1 MIGAFVS
8 APPPDRRVIVDP
20 ALLPY
25 RDRACLRILY
35 RADVATTAQLVT
47 LVYHR
52 RQTAQE
58 RLAAMHAIGLLD
70 RAVLAPISR
79 GGAPL
84 AFRVSAKA
92 RRRLGYDPL
101 TRSRAGTQ
109 LRHSLNVVE
118 TVCALIRADRGDFSG
133 PLVHAWLTEPMAT
146 DLLPHTYPDSVVALQ
161 APAGSG
167 VLCLEIDEGTEH
179 GPDIRDKLARYAHGF
194 QSRTGWHVVFVAGS
208 RERVDF
214 LARVAKRNDGY
225 PGLRG
230 RGWALVLG
238 ELRAHGLSAIAV
250 PLHVGGQRMSVATLL
265 TDPRPRVCP
274 TPVATDDWLRIL
286 GYGGGEEIDEALR

>member
-79 GGAPL
+79 GGAPI

-92 RRRLGYDPL
+92 DDVSAM
-101 TRSRAGTQ
+101 TRSPAPEPAPSSVIPSTSSRPSAPSSAPIGAT
-109 LRHSLNVVE
+109 SP
-118 TVCALIRADRGDFSG
+118 G
-133 PLVHAWLTEPMAT
+133 PLVQVWLSEPMAT

-161 APAGSG
+161 TLAGSG

-179 GPDIRDKLARYAHGF
+179 GPDIRDKLARYAGGF

-238 ELRAHGLSAIAV
+238 QLGAHGLSAIAV

-286 GYGGGEEIDEALR
+286 GYGGGEEIDQALR